1 MSYCVHC
8 GVELESSLT
17 SCPLCHT
24 PVINPNELRQAV
36 SSSTYPHQKGQ
47 VETVKRHD
55 LGILLSIVLSATAV
69 GCALLNLLVFKES
82 LWSLAIIGICIIL
95 FVLMVPAFIYTRL
108 PIYLSILFDGISV
121 GVYLYMLTYLTASSA
136 WLWELAIPILILV
149 TVLVE
154 IFVFLIRILP
164 TSTIATAL
172 YFFAEVGILCIGI
185 ELFIDL
191 FLAKSPALSW
201 SAIVLTIC
209 GIIVI
214 ALATLL
220 SVRRLREA
228 VRRRLHF

>member
-1 MSYCVHC
+1 
-8 GVELESSLT
+8 
-17 SCPLCHT
+17 
-24 PVINPNELRQAV
+24 
-36 SSSTYPHQKGQ
+36 
-47 VETVKRHD
+47 
-55 LGILLSIVLSATAV
+55 
-69 GCALLNLLVFKES
+69 
-82 LWSLAIIGICIIL
+82 SLAIIGICIIL